1 MNILQMED
9 LVKGM
14 PDEMLMQE
22 AQMPSGQIPQFLA
35 LSEVQRRKEM
45 RDKFQAPP
53 QATVAD
59 HILQSGIAAAM
70 PQQPPQG
77 GMGAP
82 QGMPMGPEMGPPPG
96 PQGAPVMAYGG
107 GQMPYRMQG
116 GGSVP
121 PGGGNPQVF
130 KQFMQRNFGTPQG
143 LATNIGMV
151 GGALLGGPLG
161 SVAGA
166 NIGSYLGS
174 RMSNPVQMSDW
185 DRMRLFSTPFSQAA
199 QQQAVPVEP
208 PPFVDG
214 MYSGGQVPYRMSNG
228 ETVPNFGVN
237 LPSFQGSR
245 NSNLLS
251 IEEILKIPEE
261 LRSPEQ
267 NQIIASLL
275 PQMQEM
281 SMNIPAPQ
289 VPENIAP
296 LPAAGTPPAGA
307 PPAAPGARP
316 DSFMQYV
323 PQVQQMVN
331 AMMPA
336 PAGFDVAG
344 YTKAFKPQESDYL
357 NPEFQ
362 KQRQAMVESL
372 RAEAQKRREADIAL
386 AQRYMSEA
394 EAPIKKAEEEAKK
407 AAIGAVLTRLGAGLM
422 QGEAAAGLA
431 SAAESAE
438 KILGRQRELSAA
450 ERRVANQEFRAAER
464 DAIRGERGSAD
475 QAFNME
481 AQNLTADEN
490 AQRQYVR
497 DSKQFSQQVFGLLRD
512 AGKDQ
517 RAAHMDSIRLTFSI
531 SQAIDTALR
540 EQKREAGLTDRQY
553 MQTFGSVFDK
563 ILSSVQDSTVID
575 PVTKEERSPTADELI
590 ELANKKA
597 TEVLQG
603 QGIFPAPVV
612 KITTQDEYSKLP
624 SGTVFIDPQGMKRT
638 KP

>member
-9 LVKGM
+9 MVKGL

-22 AQMPSGQIPQFLA
+22 AQMPSGRIPQFLA

-45 RDKFQAPP
+45 RDRFQQPP

-59 HILQSGIAAAM
+59 QILQGGIASAM

-77 GMGAP
+77 GMAPPQGAPMGAP
-82 QGMPMGPEMGPPPG
+82 QG
-96 PQGAPVMAYGG
+96 PVMAYGG
-107 GQMPYRMQG
+107 GRMPYGMYGGGMVPYRMQEG
-116 GGSVP
+116 
-121 PGGGNPQVF
+121 
-130 KQFMQRNFGTPQG
+130 R
-143 LATNIGMV
+143 
-151 GGALLGGPLG
+151 
-161 SVAGA
+161 
-166 NIGSYLGS
+166 
-174 RMSNPVQMSDW
+174 
-185 DRMRLFSTPFSQAA
+185 
-199 QQQAVPVEP
+199 
-208 PPFVDG
+208 
-214 MYSGGQVPYRMSNG
+214 
-228 ETVPNFGVN
+228 TVPGVQLPSFGVN
-237 LPSFQGSR
+237 VPSFKGSG
-245 NSNLLS
+245 NVSLLALQ
-251 IEEILKIPEE
+251 EIFAIPEE
-261 LRSPEQ
+261 LRTPEQ
-267 NQIIASLL
+267 QALIESVT
-275 PQMQEM
+275 PQMEQLAM
-281 SMNIPAPQ
+281 SAPAPQ
-289 VPENIAP
+289 VPESIAP
-296 LPAAGTPPAGA
+296 PAPAGAPPAAGTPPAGA
-307 PPAAPGARP
+307 PTAPGAAP

-323 PQVQQMVN
+323 PQVQQMVS

-362 KQRQAMVESL
+362 KQRQKMVEDL
-372 RAEAQKRREADIAL
+372 RTEAQKRREADIAL

-394 EAPIKKAEEEAKK
+394 ETPIKKAEEEAKK

-422 QGEAAAGLA
+422 RGDAAAGLA
-431 SAAESAE
+431 AATESAE
-438 KILGRQRELSAA
+438 SIIGRQRELSAA
-450 ERRVANQEFRAAER
+450 ERRAAKQEFRAAER
-464 DAIRGERGSAD
+464 DAIRSERGSAD

-497 DSKQFSQQVFGLLRD
+497 DSKQFSQQVFGLLRE

-612 KITTQDEYSKLP
+612 KIKTQEEYNKLP